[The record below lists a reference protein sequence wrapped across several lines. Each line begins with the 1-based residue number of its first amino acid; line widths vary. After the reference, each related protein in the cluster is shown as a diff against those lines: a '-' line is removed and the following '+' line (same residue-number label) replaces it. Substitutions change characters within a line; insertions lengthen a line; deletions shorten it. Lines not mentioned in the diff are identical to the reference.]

1 MRCMRE
7 SKHNVAIII
16 LSAVKNIEIAKNAL
30 KMGADDYITK
40 PVNFALLEPKTTSC
54 LMKKRK

>member
-1 MRCMRE
+1 MRE